1 MDIRKRYGRVI
12 LIFSAVIMIMCMPLK
27 ANAQNTVPAYISV
40 PATPTTYDE
49 TVEENQPP
57 KTSDDT
63 ETIWFYLC
71 VAVIA
76 TMASVKLNSERRK

>member
-27 ANAQNTVPAYISV
+27 ANAQSTVPAYISV
-40 PATPTTYDE
+40 PATYDE
-49 TVEENQPP
+49 TVEQNQPP
-57 KTSDDT
+57 KTSDE
-63 ETIWFYLC
+63 ETIWFYLY

-76 TMASVKLNSERRK
+76 SMASIRLNSERRK